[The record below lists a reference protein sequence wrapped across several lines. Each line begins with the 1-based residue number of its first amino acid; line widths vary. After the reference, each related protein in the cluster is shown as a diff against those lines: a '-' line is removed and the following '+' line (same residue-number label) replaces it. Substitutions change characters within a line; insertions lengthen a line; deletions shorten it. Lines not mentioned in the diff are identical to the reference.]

1 MFFEARPHVFISST
15 HPLEENIIARP
26 LEVDEIMEIGV
37 TTQKQMPLTAY
48 ARRYIESLKIY
59 VTEYNK

>member
-1 MFFEARPHVFISST
+1 M
-15 HPLEENIIARP
+15 EENIIARP